1 MGLCKQAIFYRVKTM
16 SKMLRK
22 RQAAES
28 GNNEK
33 KIIIGIDPAKPE
45 ADKTIIVGENG
56 RTKIMKDFEMYT
68 IGMNSDLA
76 QLKQFPSIEDKDQYK
91 SEALT
96 NNEYLKYVDDY
107 QASGANHP
115 NLVLAWVFIWLVD
128 LKRWSKAL
136 ELLPLMVEQKQP
148 LPMRFNTKHWGVF
161 IADQLYTEG
170 AIQLEKGLKSIQ
182 SSNIINPFYQ
192 LISLSEKGN
201 WDLGEVVG
209 GKTYAMAGKLEHV
222 RFNYGNALHHYIVAT
237 KINDKAGVKTVA
249 KDLAKQLNIEIDI

>member
-1 MGLCKQAIFYRVKTM
+1 
-16 SKMLRK
+16 MLRN
-22 RQAAES
+22 RQAAAS

-33 KIIIGIDPAKPE
+33 KVIIAVDPAQ
-45 ADKTIIVGENG
+45 AGSDKTVTLNKGE
-56 RTKIMKDFEMYT
+56 RTQIMKDFDMYA

-76 QLKQFPSIEDKDQYK
+76 QLKQFSSIEDKDQYK

-115 NLVLAWVFIWLVD
+115 NIVLAWVFIWLVD

-148 LPMRFNTKHWGVF
+148 LPTRFNTKHWGVF
-161 IADQLYTEG
+161 MADQLYTEG
-170 AIQLEKGLKSIQ
+170 AVQLEKGLKSIQ

-192 LISLSEKGN
+192 LIGLAEKGN
-201 WDLGEVVG
+201 WDLGEIVG

-222 RFNYGNALHHYIVAT
+222 RFNYGNALHHYITAT
-237 KINDKAGVKTVA
+237 KINEKAGVKKAARDIA
-249 KDLAKQLNIEIDI
+249 KTLNIEIEI

>member
-1 MGLCKQAIFYRVKTM
+1 MSLVKKNLEKALTNKVSSSSKNEAKSNNKKRVV
-16 SKMLRK
+16 
-22 RQAAES
+22 
-28 GNNEK
+28 
-33 KIIIGIDPAKPE
+33 IGVDLAKAS
-45 ADKTIIVGENG
+45 ADKTVILNEGE
-56 RTKIMKDFEMYT
+56 RTQIMKDFDMYT

-76 QLKQFPSIEDKDQYK
+76 QLKQFSSIEDNHQYK

-115 NLVLAWVFIWLVD
+115 NIVLAWVFIWLVD
-128 LKRWSKAL
+128 LKRWSQAL

-148 LPMRFNTKHWGVF
+148 LPTRFNTKHWGVF

-237 KINDKAGVKTVA
+237 KINDKAGVKKAARDIA
-249 KDLAKQLNIEIDI
+249 KTLNIEIDI